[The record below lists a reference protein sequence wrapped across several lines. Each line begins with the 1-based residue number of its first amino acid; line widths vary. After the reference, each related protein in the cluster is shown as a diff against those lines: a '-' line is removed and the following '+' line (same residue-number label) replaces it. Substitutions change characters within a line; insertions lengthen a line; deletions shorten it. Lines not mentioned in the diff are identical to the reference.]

1 MVMKMTVRSRT
12 YAGLLPGFGSGLEL
26 KIKDLGSM
34 VNWSC
39 LSPVDSGGE
48 AEDTLGSC
56 SYPKSLR
63 LQNKLKILDQNYILY
78 LHSTQYMMYVG
89 LNAD

>member
-34 VNWSC
+34 VIGQC
-39 LSPVDSGGE
+39 HGHAYHLL
-48 AEDTLGSC
+48 TLEVR
-56 SYPKSLR
+56 PKTHWVAVLI
-63 LQNKLKILDQNYILY
+63 QNHCVCKTN
-78 LHSTQYMMYVG
+78 
-89 LNAD
+89 